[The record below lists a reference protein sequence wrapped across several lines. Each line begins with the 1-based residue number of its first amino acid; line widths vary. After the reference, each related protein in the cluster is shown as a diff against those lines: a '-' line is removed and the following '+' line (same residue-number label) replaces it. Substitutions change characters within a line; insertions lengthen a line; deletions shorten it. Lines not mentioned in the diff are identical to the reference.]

1 MSTKNL
7 DSQNI
12 KSDSKRKNFELNDEN
27 KEKSDDEDVIDL
39 CDDHDYQVL
48 SAVFET
54 DRGKN
59 IAEILSKIQK
69 DVHLLA
75 MSVHQL
81 IQLSLAS
88 QNIRRNNESG
98 EDTSDNEDSDT
109 NIDSKTEE

>member
-1 MSTKNL
+1 MSGKSKKESKSEKN
-7 DSQNI
+7 
-12 KSDSKRKNFELNDEN
+12 
-27 KEKSDDEDVIDL
+27 SDDEEVIDL

-54 DRGKN
+54 ESGKN
-59 IAEILSKIQK
+59 VAEILSKIQK

-88 QNIRRNNESG
+88 QRKDDTEDES
-98 EDTSDNEDSDT
+98 DV
-109 NIDSKTEE
+109 SK

>member
-1 MSTKNL
+1 MSGKSKKESKSEKN
-7 DSQNI
+7 
-12 KSDSKRKNFELNDEN
+12 
-27 KEKSDDEDVIDL
+27 SDDEEVIDL

-54 DRGKN
+54 ESGKN
-59 IAEILSKIQK
+59 VAEILSKIQK

-88 QNIRRNNESG
+88 QRKDDTEDES
-98 EDTSDNEDSDT
+98 DA
-109 NIDSKTEE
+109 SK

>member
-1 MSTKNL
+1 MKESKSEKN
-7 DSQNI
+7 
-12 KSDSKRKNFELNDEN
+12 
-27 KEKSDDEDVIDL
+27 SDDEEVIDL

-54 DRGKN
+54 EGGKN
-59 IAEILSKIQK
+59 VAEILSKIQK

-88 QNIRRNNESG
+88 QRKDDTEDES
-98 EDTSDNEDSDT
+98 DV
-109 NIDSKTEE
+109 SK